1 MRGFKQ
7 GWNVE
12 LERRDP
18 NAGADLYG
26 QAPRQ
31 LA

>member
-12 LERRDP
+12 LERREP
-18 NAGADLYG
+18 LGRLETYG
-26 QAPRQ
+26 DAAPH
-31 LA
+31 AA